1 MIVFNAVPTILGLIV
16 GFAQITINLIFIGT
30 FNNEITQDAIGLGNI
45 FVNLMGVGVF
55 FGLNGGF
62 ETLSS

>member
-1 MIVFNAVPTILGLIV
+1 MVPTILGLII

-30 FNNEITQDAIGLGNI
+30 LDNTIYQDAIGLGNI